1 MYNIIQL
8 NDKNLSELQV
18 IAKEL
23 GIKKADSFKKEEL
36 VYKILDEQ
44 AIAGATKKVAAE
56 KLKEERKGDKNKR
69 SRTAA
74 PKKEEKVAP
83 AAKNAE
89 VTKNKENAP
98 AAKPQQQPK
107 EEAANKAK
115 EAPVAEPKA
124 EKVAPK
130 RKVGRP
136 RKDANI
142 AEKAENK
149 EVENAKP
156 IVKPTEEKAVAEKAV
171 VAPAAEKAIPAQETE
186 KKVKENKPAVAEKP
200 VIAKPQKK
208 SAPVIDEESTILS
221 SDDDDDFIP
230 IEDLPSEK
238 IELPT
243 ELFGK
248 FEATKTETAQAAPE
262 QAPQPQQQQHSQPQQ
277 RQRIVRPRD
286 NNNNNAGNNNVNA
299 NNNNNFQRNNNNNQR
314 PPMQQRP
321 AQQQNNAAEN
331 LPPVQQQP
339 ERKVIEREK
348 PYEFDDILSGVG
360 VLEIMQDGYGF
371 LRSSDYNYL
380 SSPDDIYVSQS
391 QIKLFGLKTGDV
403 VEGIIRPPK
412 EGEKYFPLVKVSKI
426 NGRDAAFVR
435 DRVPFEHLTPLFP
448 DEKFRLCKG
457 GYSDSMSARVV
468 DLFAPIGKGQRALI
482 VAQPKT
488 GKTIL
493 MKDIANAIAAN
504 HPEVYMIMLLID
516 ERPEEVTDMA
526 RSVNAEVIAS
536 TFDEPAERH
545 VKIAGI
551 VLEKAKRLV
560 ECGHDVV
567 IFLDSITRLARAYN
581 TVSPASGKVLSGGV
595 DANALHKPKRF
606 FGAARN
612 IENGGSLTIIAT
624 ALIDTGSK
632 MDEVIFEEFKGT
644 GNMELQLDRN
654 LSNKRIFPAVNITA
668 SSTRRDDLL
677 LDKTTLDRMWIL
689 RKYLADMN
697 PIEAMD
703 FVKDRLEKTR
713 DNDEFLMS
721 MNS

>member
-8 NDKNLSELQV
+8 NDKTLSELQA
-18 IAKEL
+18 IAQEL
-23 GIKKADSFKKEEL
+23 GIKKTDSLKKEEL

-56 KLKEERKGDKNKR
+56 KLKEERKSEKQKR
-69 SRTAA
+69 SRVTIKKENADKVYSA
-74 PKKEEKVAP
+74 GKNGESTKAKKEES
-83 AAKNAE
+83 
-89 VTKNKENAP
+89 
-98 AAKPQQQPK
+98 
-107 EEAANKAK
+107 AANKEQASATQTTQTTT
-115 EAPVAEPKA
+115 EEITAANVSE
-124 EKVAPK
+124 ETVAPK
-130 RKVGRP
+130 RKPGRP
-136 RKDANI
+136 RKAKASEETPVTASETQAPVEENTKVQ
-142 AEKAENK
+142 AEKEEVAEIPVLK
-149 EVENAKP
+149 EVLDDTA
-156 IVKPTEEKAVAEKAV
+156 
-171 VAPAAEKAIPAQETE
+171 
-186 KKVKENKPAVAEKP
+186 
-200 VIAKPQKK
+200 
-208 SAPVIDEESTILS
+208 SILNNPS
-221 SDDDDDFIP
+221 DDFIP
-230 IEDLPSEK
+230 IEDLPTEK
-238 IELPT
+238 FELPS
-243 ELFGK
+243 ELIGK
-248 FEATKTETAQAAPE
+248 FEATKTELPAPTEQPQPRPRIQRTRENNRTNPQQRSAQQRPNQQQPNGANESTNNAAPE
-262 QAPQPQQQQHSQPQQ
+262 
-277 RQRIVRPRD
+277 RK
-286 NNNNNAGNNNVNA
+286 
-299 NNNNNFQRNNNNNQR
+299 
-314 PPMQQRP
+314 
-321 AQQQNNAAEN
+321 
-331 LPPVQQQP
+331 PV
-339 ERKVIEREK
+339 EREK
-348 PYEFDDILSGVG
+348 AYEFDDILNGTG

-403 VEGIIRPPK
+403 VEGVIRPPK

-426 NGRDAAFVR
+426 NGRDPAFVR

-448 DEKFRLCKG
+448 DEKFKLCKG
-457 GYSDSMSARVV
+457 GYSDSLSARVV

-526 RSVNAEVIAS
+526 RTVNAEVIAS

-551 VLEKAKRLV
+551 VLEKAKRMV

-612 IENGGSLTIIAT
+612 IEGGGSLTILAT

-654 LSNKRIFPAVNITA
+654 LANKRVFPAVNIMA

-677 LDKTTLDRMWIL
+677 QDKQTLDRMWIL
-689 RKYLADMN
+689 RKFLADMN
-697 PIEAMD
+697 PMEAMD
-703 FVKDRLEKTR
+703 TVKGRLENTK
-713 DNDEFLMS
+713 DNDEFLLS

>member
-8 NDKNLSELQV
+8 NDKDLSELQQ

-23 GIKKADSFKKEEL
+23 GLKKTSALRKEEL
-36 VYKILDEQ
+36 VYRILDEQ
-44 AIAGATKKVAAE
+44 AIVGATQKAAGT
-56 KLKEERKGDKNKR
+56 KTNDERKDGQPRKR
-69 SRTAA
+69 SRISV
-74 PKKEEKVAP
+74 KKEGDKVYTATKDKAQKLEANTPPLPAP
-83 AAKNAE
+83 APLFKTEIQAEPTETSAQTEAVSIPTDDEKPKAKRGRKPGS
-89 VTKNKENAP
+89 KNRTTQEKEQQTLDDKENAVS
-98 AAKPQQQPK
+98 AQP
-107 EEAANKAK
+107 EETS
-115 EAPVAEPKA
+115 
-124 EKVAPK
+124 
-130 RKVGRP
+130 
-136 RKDANI
+136 I
-142 AEKAENK
+142 ADNMELPELD
-149 EVENAKP
+149 
-156 IVKPTEEKAVAEKAV
+156 T
-171 VAPAAEKAIPAQETE
+171 TGG
-186 KKVKENKPAVAEKP
+186 
-200 VIAKPQKK
+200 
-208 SAPVIDEESTILS
+208 
-221 SDDDDDFIP
+221 DDFIA
-230 IEDLPSEK
+230 IEDLPSDN

-243 ELFGK
+243 ELLGK
-248 FEATKTETAQAAPE
+248 FEATKMEQPAAPE
-262 QAPQPQQQQHSQPQQ
+262 RDNKPNNNRYQPRQQ
-277 RQRIVRPRD
+277 RH
-286 NNNNNAGNNNVNA
+286 NNRQA
-299 NNNNNFQRNNNNNQR
+299 NGR
-314 PPMQQRP
+314 
-321 AQQQNNAAEN
+321 QQNQAAQTSAEN
-331 LPPVQQQP
+331 QSAALPAPEAAPAKPV
-339 ERKVIEREK
+339 EK
-348 PYEFDDILSGVG
+348 PYEFDDILKGTG
-360 VLEIMQDGYGF
+360 VLEIMPDGYGF

-403 VEGIIRPPK
+403 VDGTIRPPK

-426 NGRDAAFVR
+426 NGLPPEVVR
-435 DRVPFEHLTPLFP
+435 DRVPFDHLTPLFP
-448 DEKFRLCKG
+448 DEKFKLCKG
-457 GYSDSMSARVV
+457 YDDNLSVRIV

-516 ERPEEVTDMA
+516 ERPEEVTDMS

-551 VLEKAKRLV
+551 VLEKAKRMV

-612 IENGGSLTIIAT
+612 IEGGGSLTIIAT

-654 LSNKRIFPAVNITA
+654 LSNKRIFPAVNLTA

-689 RKYLADMN
+689 RKFLADMN
-697 PIEAMD
+697 PIEAMNS
-703 FVKDRLEKTR
+703 VKEHLEKTK

-721 MNS
+721 MG

>member
-8 NDKNLSELQV
+8 NDKNLSELQS
-18 IAKEL
+18 IAQEL
-23 GIKKADSFKKEEL
+23 GIKKIDSFNKEAL
-36 VYKILDEQ
+36 VYRILDEQ
-44 AIAGATKKVAAE
+44 AIVGATKKVAAD
-56 KLKEERKGDKNKR
+56 KLKEERK
-69 SRTAA
+69 
-74 PKKEEKVAP
+74 EEKKKRPKP
-83 AAKNAE
+83 AAKKDEKKKPAAKSSDTPAENDNAKPE
-89 VTKNKENAP
+89 KP
-98 AAKPQQQPK
+98 AAKPTK
-107 EEAANKAK
+107 KAAQ
-115 EAPVAEPKA
+115 
-124 EKVAPK
+124 
-130 RKVGRP
+130 
-136 RKDANI
+136 
-142 AEKAENK
+142 AEKATAGDKNEVTTTEEASVTPYATPKKKPARAKK
-149 EVENAKP
+149 EAAPKVATDEQSENA
-156 IVKPTEEKAVAEKAV
+156 TTAADEKAKPEAKNKSKKPNKQPVAKAEE
-171 VAPAAEKAIPAQETE
+171 AKAAERTANQPADE
-186 KKVKENKPAVAEKP
+186 K
-200 VIAKPQKK
+200 AKPQI
-208 SAPVIDEESTILS
+208 APSES
-221 SDDDDDFIP
+221 DFIP

-238 IELPT
+238 VELPT

-248 FEATKTETAQAAPE
+248 FGTAKTEPTATPAPTPAAATE
-262 QAPQPQQQQHSQPQQ
+262 PQQQAPNQQQQQQRPRIQQQRPQKDNNPNNNQNNNHNNNQQKNNQQ
-277 RQRIVRPRD
+277 RQPQKPAQQHQTE
-286 NNNNNAGNNNVNA
+286 NL
-299 NNNNNFQRNNNNNQR
+299 
-314 PPMQQRP
+314 PMQQERRP
-321 AQQQNNAAEN
+321 M
-331 LPPVQQQP
+331 
-339 ERKVIEREK
+339 EREK
-348 PYEFDDILSGVG
+348 PYEFDDILTGTG

-380 SSPDDIYVSQS
+380 SSPDDIYVSLS

-403 VEGIIRPPK
+403 VEGVIRPPK
-412 EGEKYFPLVKVSKI
+412 EGEKYFPLVKVFKI
-426 NGRDAAFVR
+426 NGRDAAYVR
-435 DRVPFEHLTPLFP
+435 DRVPFDHLTPLFP
-448 DEKFRLCKG
+448 DEKFKLCKG

-468 DLFAPIGKGQRALI
+468 DLFSPIGKGQRALI

-493 MKDIANAIAAN
+493 MKEIANAIAAN

-526 RSVNAEVIAS
+526 RSVNAEVISS

-654 LSNKRIFPAVNITA
+654 LANKRIFPAVNIIA

-689 RKYLADMN
+689 RKYLSDMN
-697 PIEAMD
+697 PIEAMT

-713 DNDEFLMS
+713 DNDEFLLS

>member
-8 NDKNLSELQV
+8 NDKDLSELQS

-23 GIKKADSFKKEEL
+23 GIKKTDSLKKEDL
-36 VYKILDEQ
+36 VYRILDEQ
-44 AIAGATKKVAAE
+44 AIVGATKKVAAE
-56 KLKEERKGDKNKR
+56 KANEGQPRKR
-69 SRTAA
+69 SRINVKKEGDKVYTATKDKAQKLEANNPQPAAAAEPVKEAAPVAPQAEPVAETSAEEKTPKKRGRKPGSKKATAKTEEQPVAATEETGKEKEAEVKTIVEAPAKPA
-74 PKKEEKVAP
+74 PKKVKKEETPAP
-83 AAKNAE
+83 
-89 VTKNKENAP
+89 
-98 AAKPQQQPK
+98 PK
-107 EEAANKAK
+107 E
-115 EAPVAEPKA
+115 
-124 EKVAPK
+124 
-130 RKVGRP
+130 
-136 RKDANI
+136 
-142 AEKAENK
+142 K
-149 EVENAKP
+149 EVILPEL
-156 IVKPTEEKAVAEKAV
+156 EFGS
-171 VAPAAEKAIPAQETE
+171 ETE
-186 KKVKENKPAVAEKP
+186 
-200 VIAKPQKK
+200 
-208 SAPVIDEESTILS
+208 
-221 SDDDDDFIP
+221 DFIP

-238 IELPT
+238 VELPT

-248 FEATKTETAQAAPE
+248 FEATKVETPAPAPAPTAAAPKF
-262 QAPQPQQQQHSQPQQ
+262 QPRQQ
-277 RQRIVRPRD
+277 RDQNQKY
-286 NNNNNAGNNNVNA
+286 NNP
-299 NNNNNFQRNNNNNQR
+299 RNNNYNNPR
-314 PPMQQRP
+314 PV
-321 AQQQNNAAEN
+321 NNNTNNTEGEATVSA
-331 LPPVQQQP
+331 PQQP
-339 ERKVIEREK
+339 ERKQVEK
-348 PYEFDDILSGVG
+348 PYEFEGILTGTG
-360 VLEIMQDGYGF
+360 VLEIMPDGYGF

-403 VEGIIRPPK
+403 VEGSIRPPK
-412 EGEKYFPLVKVSKI
+412 EGEKYFPLVKVEKI
-426 NGRDAAFVR
+426 NGLDPGLVR

-448 DEKFRLCKG
+448 DEKFKLCKG
-457 GYSDSMSARVV
+457 GYSDSLSARVV
-468 DLFAPIGKGQRALI
+468 DMFSPIGKGQRALI

-493 MKDIANAIAAN
+493 LKDIANAIAAN
-504 HPEVYMIMLLID
+504 HPETYMIMLLID

-551 VLEKAKRLV
+551 VLEKAKRMV

-612 IENGGSLTIIAT
+612 IEGGGSLTIIAT

-654 LSNKRIFPAVNITA
+654 LSNKRIFPAVNIVA

-703 FVKDRLEKTR
+703 FVKSRLENTK
-713 DNDEFLMS
+713 DNEEFLMS

>member
-8 NDKNLSELQV
+8 NDKDLSELQT
-18 IAKEL
+18 IAREL
-23 GIKKADSFKKEEL
+23 GIKKTDSLKKEEL

-44 AIAGATKKVAAE
+44 AIAGATKKVAAD
-56 KLKEERKGDKNKR
+56 KLKEERNEDKKKR
-69 SRTAA
+69 SRVAM
-74 PKKEEKVAP
+74 KKENKVFSATKNGEITKTETAVPVPAPVAKVQPKEAEPVKAEVAP
-83 AAKNAE
+83 ATEKA
-89 VTKNKENAP
+89 VTT
-98 AAKPQQQPK
+98 PK
-107 EEAANKAK
+107 K
-115 EAPVAEPKA
+115 
-124 EKVAPK
+124 
-130 RKVGRP
+130 KVGRP
-136 RKDANI
+136 RKNAV
-142 AEKAENK
+142 ENK
-149 EVENAKP
+149 PK
-156 IVKPTEEKAVAEKAV
+156 EEQVAPV
-171 VAPAAEKAIPAQETE
+171 VAAETE
-186 KKVKENKPAVAEKP
+186 KLVEVKKAEVKKVEVKKIETKPISKP
-200 VIAKPQKK
+200 IIKPK
-208 SAPVIDEESTILS
+208 APAVIDEESNILS
-221 SDDDDDFIP
+221 EGADDDFIP

-238 IELPT
+238 VELPT

-248 FEATKTETAQAAPE
+248 FESTKTEPAVTPVPE
-262 QAPQPQQQQHSQPQQ
+262 QTQNQQ
-277 RQRIVRPRD
+277 RPRVIRPRD
-286 NNNNNAGNNNVNA
+286 NNNNN
-299 NNNNNFQRNNNNNQR
+299 NNNNPNSNNNAPRNNNPR
-314 PPMQQRP
+314 LPMQR
-321 AQQQNNAAEN
+321 
-331 LPPVQQQP
+331 PVQQQNTGENVPAP

-348 PYEFDDILSGVG
+348 PYEFDDILTGTG

-426 NGRDAAFVR
+426 DGRDAAFVR
-435 DRVPFEHLTPLFP
+435 DRVPFDHLTPLFP

-468 DLFAPIGKGQRALI
+468 DLFSPIGKGQRALI

-488 GKTIL
+488 GKTLL

-654 LSNKRIFPAVNITA
+654 LSNKRIFPAVNIVA

-703 FVKDRLEKTR
+703 FVKDRLEKTK

>member
-8 NDKNLSELQV
+8 NDKDLSELQS
-18 IAKEL
+18 IASEL
-23 GIKKADSFKKEEL
+23 GIKKPDSFKKEDL

-44 AIAGATKKVAAE
+44 AIAGATKKVASE
-56 KLKEERKGDKNKR
+56 
-69 SRTAA
+69 
-74 PKKEEKVAP
+74 
-83 AAKNAE
+83 
-89 VTKNKENAP
+89 
-98 AAKPQQQPK
+98 
-107 EEAANKAK
+107 KAK
-115 EAPVAEPKA
+115 EGQKKQRSRISVKKEGDKVYTANKDKAVKIEEPVVAVTPKEVVERPAEDPKTVKAKTTKSKTTKKATTKSVEAKSA
-124 EKVAPK
+124 EEKQPETETVKTSVPETPVKEPVEENKKPKKAVKKVASP
-130 RKVGRP
+130 VE
-136 RKDANI
+136 
-142 AEKAENK
+142 EKKIE
-149 EVENAKP
+149 KP
-156 IVKPTEEKAVAEKAV
+156 IKKE
-171 VAPAAEKAIPAQETE
+171 IIQELE
-186 KKVKENKPAVAEKP
+186 LP
-200 VIAKPQKK
+200 
-208 SAPVIDEESTILS
+208 L
-221 SDDDDDFIP
+221 DDNDDDFIP

-238 IELPT
+238 VELPS
-243 ELFGK
+243 ELLGK
-248 FEATKTETAQAAPE
+248 FEATKAEVPVIPA
-262 QAPQPQQQQHSQPQQ
+262 QQQQQ
-277 RQRIVRPRD
+277 RPKVVRPQ
-286 NNNNNAGNNNVNA
+286 NNYNN
-299 NNNNNFQRNNNNNQR
+299 NNNNNQR
-314 PPMQQRP
+314 NNNQRP
-321 AQQQNNAAEN
+321 QNNR
-331 LPPVQQQP
+331 PVQQGQEGEMQQP
-339 ERKVIEREK
+339 QQQERRQIEK
-348 PYEFDDILSGVG
+348 PYEFDGILTGTG

-403 VEGIIRPPK
+403 VEGSIRPPK
-412 EGEKYFPLVKVSKI
+412 EGEKYFPLVKVEKI
-426 NGRDAAFVR
+426 NGRDPAFVR
-435 DRVPFEHLTPLFP
+435 DRVPFDHLTPLFP
-448 DEKFRLCKG
+448 DEKFKLCKG
-457 GYSDSMSARVV
+457 GYSDNLSARVV

-493 MKDIANAIAAN
+493 LKDIANAIAAN

-551 VLEKAKRLV
+551 VLEKAKRMV

-612 IENGGSLTIIAT
+612 IENGGSLTIVAT

-654 LSNKRIFPAVNITA
+654 LSNKRIFPAVNIVA

-677 LDKTTLDRMWIL
+677 LDKQTLDRMWIL
-689 RKYLADMN
+689 RKYLSDMN

-713 DNDEFLMS
+713 DNEEFLMS

>member
-8 NDKNLSELQV
+8 NDKNLSELQA
-18 IAKEL
+18 IAQEL
-23 GIKKADSFKKEEL
+23 GIKKTDSLK
-36 VYKILDEQ
+36 
-44 AIAGATKKVAAE
+44 
-56 KLKEERKGDKNKR
+56 KEERKGDKQKR
-69 SRTAA
+69 SRVTVKKEGADKVFTANKNGDLTKGKAEETPAVQTPVQAAEAAKEPAVATAPAAEAEAPKRKPGRPRKVKQEAA
-74 PKKEEKVAP
+74 PVAETPKKVAP
-83 AAKNAE
+83 AETKAE
-89 VTKNKENAP
+89 T
-98 AAKPQQQPK
+98 
-107 EEAANKAK
+107 
-115 EAPVAEPKA
+115 AEPK
-124 EKVAPK
+124 
-130 RKVGRP
+130 
-136 RKDANI
+136 
-142 AEKAENK
+142 KAEPK
-149 EVENAKP
+149 
-156 IVKPTEEKAVAEKAV
+156 KAVA
-171 VAPAAEKAIPAQETE
+171 APQPT
-186 KKVKENKPAVAEKP
+186 P
-200 VIAKPQKK
+200 
-208 SAPVIDEESTILS
+208 DESPILPEVE
-221 SDDDDDFIP
+221 DDFIP
-230 IEDLPSEK
+230 IEDLPTEK
-238 IELPT
+238 IELPS
-243 ELFGK
+243 ELIGK
-248 FEATKTETAQAAPE
+248 FEATKAETPVPAAE
-262 QAPQPQQQQHSQPQQ
+262 QPQQ
-277 RQRIVRPRD
+277 RPRLRLRD
-286 NNNNNAGNNNVNA
+286 NNTPYNNN
-299 NNNNNFQRNNNNNQR
+299 RNNNNNQR
-314 PPMQQRP
+314 PAQQQQRP
-321 AQQQNNAAEN
+321 VQQQNNTEN
-331 LPPVQQQP
+331 YVAP
-339 ERKVIEREK
+339 ERKPAAEREK
-348 PYEFDDILSGVG
+348 AYEFDDILTGTG

-403 VEGIIRPPK
+403 VEGVIRPPK

-426 NGRDAAFVR
+426 NGRDPAFVR

-448 DEKFRLCKG
+448 DEKFKLCKG

-526 RSVNAEVIAS
+526 RTVNAEVIAS

-551 VLEKAKRLV
+551 VLEKAKRMV

-612 IENGGSLTIIAT
+612 IEGGGSLTILAT

-654 LSNKRIFPAVNITA
+654 LSNKRIFPAVNIVA

-677 LDKTTLDRMWIL
+677 QDKQTLDRMWIL

-703 FVKDRLEKTR
+703 FVKDRLEKTK

-721 MNS
+721 MNG

>member
-8 NDKNLSELQV
+8 NDKDLSELQQ

-23 GIKKADSFKKEEL
+23 GLKKTSTLQKEEL
-36 VYKILDEQ
+36 VYRILDEQ
-44 AIAGATKKVAAE
+44 AIVGATKKATTG
-56 KLKEERKGDKNKR
+56 KTNEERKEGQPRKR
-69 SRTAA
+69 SRISV
-74 PKKEEKVAP
+74 KKEGDKVYTATKDKAQKLEASTPPLPAP
-83 AAKNAE
+83 APLFKTENVIAATGTSENQPETVPAPENEEKPKPKRGRKPGSKNKSSVEKEQPQVSNDIENTIPEQTETSPAMPDNAE
-89 VTKNKENAP
+89 LPGLNM
-98 AAKPQQQPK
+98 
-107 EEAANKAK
+107 
-115 EAPVAEPKA
+115 
-124 EKVAPK
+124 
-130 RKVGRP
+130 
-136 RKDANI
+136 
-142 AEKAENK
+142 
-149 EVENAKP
+149 
-156 IVKPTEEKAVAEKAV
+156 
-171 VAPAAEKAIPAQETE
+171 
-186 KKVKENKPAVAEKP
+186 
-200 VIAKPQKK
+200 
-208 SAPVIDEESTILS
+208 DEG
-221 SDDDDDFIP
+221 DDFIA

-243 ELFGK
+243 ELLGK
-248 FEATKTETAQAAPE
+248 FEATKMEQPIVPDKDNKSNNNRYQSRQQRHNNRQANGRPNQPTQASADTPQATAAAPE
-262 QAPQPQQQQHSQPQQ
+262 A
-277 RQRIVRPRD
+277 
-286 NNNNNAGNNNVNA
+286 ATA
-299 NNNNNFQRNNNNNQR
+299 K
-314 PPMQQRP
+314 P
-321 AQQQNNAAEN
+321 A
-331 LPPVQQQP
+331 
-339 ERKVIEREK
+339 EK
-348 PYEFDDILSGVG
+348 LYEFDDILKGSG
-360 VLEIMQDGYGF
+360 VLEIMPDGYGF

-403 VEGIIRPPK
+403 VDGTIRPPK

-426 NGRDAAFVR
+426 NGLPPELVR
-435 DRVPFEHLTPLFP
+435 DRVPFDHLTPLFP
-448 DEKFRLCKG
+448 DEKFKLCKG
-457 GYSDSMSARVV
+457 YDDNLSVRIV

-516 ERPEEVTDMA
+516 ERPEEVTDMS

-551 VLEKAKRLV
+551 VLEKAKRMV

-612 IENGGSLTIIAT
+612 IEGGGSLTIIAT

-654 LSNKRIFPAVNITA
+654 LSNKRIFPAVNLTA

-689 RKYLADMN
+689 RKFLADMN
-697 PIEAMD
+697 PIEAMNS
-703 FVKDRLEKTR
+703 VKEHLEKTK